1 MKEGLLINNESKIGN
16 EILAH
21 LVDHPNAR
29 DTLEGIV
36 EWWLLE
42 RQIKFQTARVK
53 EALSDLVDK
62 ELLLERKGANS
73 HIHYQLNPT
82 KYNEIQGLFTRIS
95 LFEKVHFYNFV
106 MLIELVSVR
115 ILPTNLN
122 QKEIGIHSNLTVLQ
136 APTGCPVA
144 AC

>member
-16 EILAH
+16 EILAY

-53 EALSDLVDK
+53 EALSDLVTRG
-62 ELLLERKGANS
+62 LILEKKGSNS
-73 HIHYQLNPT
+73 HIHYRVNQS
-82 KYNEIQGLFTRIS
+82 KYEEIQELF
-95 LFEKVHFYNFV
+95 
-106 MLIELVSVR
+106 
-115 ILPTNLN
+115 N
-122 QKEIGIHSNLTVLQ
+122 QKDG
-136 APTGCPVA
+136 
-144 AC
+144 